1 MKKDYVPVGV
11 FKRKDGTAYITVG
24 GLEIKWRKFES
35 IVDAMTTALDYDEG
49 NHNDGKAA
57 QNCQVENFDL
67 PKSKRPTLRT

>member
-1 MKKDYVPVGV
+1 MKKDYVQVGV
-11 FKRKDGTAYITVG
+11 FERNGTAYITVG

-57 QNCQVENFDL
+57 QNCG
-67 PKSKRPTLRT
+67 